1 MSEEPPAKRIRKGTR
16 SCQECRHRKTRCI
29 WPSDNAQ
36 VCQSCAARNRTCEL
50 QVEVVQTPE
59 AAKLTSR
66 ARIEALEKQ
75 VSDLWHAINQS
86 PPVPL
91 AQQHHVT
98 QSRPTTLDS
107 QPSPGS
113 SNPSSPAIPP
123 AHLLSLFDN
132 DMLDSN
138 EHEITTPSTRLPA
151 LTMSKESASLLA
163 LLPSREDMVVIA
175 ANSSSW
181 LSWYKVLFS
190 LNLAMGAGPMML
202 DNYDKVKRSEMRLV
216 PIATLLLAVTLTV
229 QQAQD
234 ATNMFQSIPDS
245 VAYIKNVS
253 NLVEKVVV
261 SNDDLI
267 ADLDGIRSALLFIRL

>member
-1 MSEEPPAKRIRKGTR
+1 
-16 SCQECRHRKTRCI
+16 
-29 WPSDNAQ
+29 
-36 VCQSCAARNRTCEL
+36 
-50 QVEVVQTPE
+50 
-59 AAKLTSR
+59 LTSR

-75 VSDLWHAINQS
+75 VSDLWHAINQN

-91 AQQHHVT
+91 VQQQHHVA
-98 QSRPTTLDS
+98 QSRPATLDS
-107 QPSPGS
+107 QESPVS

-138 EHEITTPSTRLPA
+138 EHEIATPSTRLPA
-151 LTMSKESASLLA
+151 STITKESASLLA
-163 LLPSREDMVVIA
+163 MLPSREDMVVIA

-202 DNYDKVKRSEMRLV
+202 DNYDKVKRSEMRPV

-234 ATNMFQSIPDS
+234 ATNMFRSIPDS
-245 VAYIKNVS
+245 TAYIKNVS